1 MKLIKRKRT
10 TKNGKLVVSANS
22 NEQQKVK
29 FYDKKKED
37 VLSPPIYRLK
47 NQKNN

>member
-1 MKLIKRKRT
+1 MRKRT

-22 NEQQKVK
+22 NEQNKVK

-37 VLSPPIYRLK
+37 VK
-47 NQKNN
+47 

>member
-1 MKLIKRKRT
+1 MRKRT

-22 NEQQKVK
+22 NEQKVK
-29 FYDKKKED
+29 FYDKKAIKKED

>member
-1 MKLIKRKRT
+1 MRKRT

-29 FYDKKKED
+29 FYDKKAIKKKYN
-37 VLSPPIYRLK
+37 SK
-47 NQKNN
+47 NAIIFK

>member
-1 MKLIKRKRT
+1 MRKRT
-10 TKNGKLVVSANS
+10 TKNGKLIVSANS
-22 NEQQKVK
+22 NDKDKVK
-29 FYDKKKED
+29 FYDKKTIKKED